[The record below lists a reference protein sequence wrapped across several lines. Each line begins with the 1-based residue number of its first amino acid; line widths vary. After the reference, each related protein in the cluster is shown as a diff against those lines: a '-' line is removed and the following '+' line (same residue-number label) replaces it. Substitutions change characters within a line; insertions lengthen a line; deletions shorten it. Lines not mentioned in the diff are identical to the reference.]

1 MPNGSNVCLYVV
13 YLSPFAL
20 SADGCEDGIM
30 TSSAYLQTLTRS
42 HLSLCLH
49 SQLKVCS
56 HAPNTDPLS
65 PKKVVQRYSF
75 FFFFLQNI
83 SESKWQLSVT
93 AQQSSNSDTVD
104 GMSCSAFAQE
114 TETQRTRSVD
124 EQLPHS
130 KLVQPNF
137 DRCADDGGAMCSK
150 QKQLKTTI
158 MHSSEK
164 IDDKVDQM
172 MVAACNTD
180 GDGRNKNEQKLNKS
194 TTNRSRNKNC
204 DNFNEN
210 ASNGR
215 RYGDASAASA
225 SSGGGG
231 GISSDSGVGFDLG
244 LDDDDTDED
253 PYAELEFYLEKVK
266 VSVEIEIFLFVEC
279 ICPSRV
285 RPAAVTAPDDC
296 AFAYFLVGNIQ
307 YCCVSKFVHCVQSL
321 DND

>member
-1 MPNGSNVCLYVV
+1 M
-13 YLSPFAL
+13 
-20 SADGCEDGIM
+20 
-30 TSSAYLQTLTRS
+30 
-42 HLSLCLH
+42 
-49 SQLKVCS
+49 
-56 HAPNTDPLS
+56 
-65 PKKVVQRYSF
+65 
-75 FFFFLQNI
+75 
-83 SESKWQLSVT
+83 T

-279 ICPSRV
+279 ISHSRV